1 MRLQVESRIELCGIV
16 IKSLLR
22 DIIPNNNN
30 NNNNRM
36 IIILPWIQLA

>member
-30 NNNNRM
+30 NNNRM